1 MTDTLDLRPP
11 QRSTRGMIGVPTTLT
26 ASLLDADGEPKE
38 AEAVDLYI
46 GGPISASWPLPD
58 PLGDVTKIT
67 GTLDEETGLWMLA
80 VPGLPAGT
88 VLLRLVVDSAL
99 VGRLLHH
106 VGSEGSAS
114 PTTELVVRDGAG
126 LVLHLTA
133 IGSGD
138 GGGGG
143 TVDSVARAAITSHTE
158 ETTAAHGG
166 IVASTD
172 PRLSDARTPTA
183 HTHTAAEV
191 TDLGSAAT
199 ADVEDFAQAAHTHA
213 ASEVTDL
220 GNSATRNVGNTAGTV
235 AAGDDPRF
243 SSGGG
248 SSALSVHLTGT
259 YQSQPGPYTNSS
271 SALSG
276 VGQAAWVATWCPAGT
291 YDALGIWVA
300 GTTSVT
306 MRLCVD
312 SVSATTGL
320 PSALLADAGTV
331 DCSTSTGL
339 RLLTLG
345 SPLVIATD
353 RWVWCR
359 VVVTAYAAL
368 PNIACLNAANGNQWP
383 PGLADVGDFSNRAS
397 CGLRG
402 NGQATG
408 PDQAP
413 APAGWVLASASTART
428 WLRRSA

>member
-368 PNIACLNAANGNQWP
+368 PNVACLNAANGNQWP
-383 PGLADVGDFSNRAS
+383 PGLADAADFSNRAS
-397 CGLRG
+397 SGLRG

-408 PDQAP
+408 ADQAP
-413 APAGWVLASASTART
+413 APASFVLGTASIART

>member
-80 VPGLPAGT
+80 VPGLLAGT

-158 ETTAAHGG
+158 ETTAANGG

-199 ADVEDFAQAAHTHA
+199 ADVEDFAQAAHTHTA
-213 ASEVTDL
+213 AEVTDL

-368 PNIACLNAANGNQWP
+368 PNVACLNAANGNQWP
-383 PGLADVGDFSNRAS
+383 PGLADAADFSNRAS
-397 CGLRG
+397 SGLRG

-408 PDQAP
+408 ADQAP
-413 APAGWVLASASTART
+413 APASFVLGTASIART